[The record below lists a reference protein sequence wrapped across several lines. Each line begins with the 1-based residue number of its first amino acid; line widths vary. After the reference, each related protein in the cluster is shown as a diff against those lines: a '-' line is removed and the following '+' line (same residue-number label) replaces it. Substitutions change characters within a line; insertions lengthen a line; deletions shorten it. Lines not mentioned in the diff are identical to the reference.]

1 MRLDQLDPVAER
13 ILHVPALAA
22 FDRLVFILDPVAGA
36 PGFLD
41 NVAQAVDD
49 ESRVRLACRD
59 EILVDAEM
67 NRKRAVPEP
76 ATAARGKLRRLGD
89 FGEPQN
95 ILIKSP
101 GLALAPGRHGDQDVV
116 DGANGHWPTCMCRPA
131 LYPAR
136 QGLCQSG

>member
-22 FDRLVFILDPVAGA
+22 FDGLVFILDRIAAA
-36 PGFLD
+36 PRLFD
-41 NVAQAVDD
+41 NVTQAVDN
-49 ESRVRLACRD
+49 ESRVRLARRD

-67 NRKRAVPEP
+67 NRERAVSEP
-76 ATAARGKLRRLGD
+76 ATATRGKLRRLGD
-89 FGEPQN
+89 FGEAQN

-116 DGANGHWPTCMCRPA
+116 DGANGHWPPCMSRTA
-131 LYPAR
+131 FYPAR

>member
-22 FDRLVFILDPVAGA
+22 FDGLVFILDRIA
-36 PGFLD
+36 
-41 NVAQAVDD
+41 
-49 ESRVRLACRD
+49 
-59 EILVDAEM
+59 
-67 NRKRAVPEP
+67 
-76 ATAARGKLRRLGD
+76 ATRGKLRRLGD
-89 FGEPQN
+89 FGEAQN

-116 DGANGHWPTCMCRPA
+116 DGANGHLPPCMSLPA

-136 QGLCQSG
+136 KGCASPVER